1 MRSGNWSEWACCL
14 RLWFYDAVDGGGKY
28 ASANHCACYWV
39 MFTYFLADSV
49 LCQHRASSL
58 MNYDTVIVLDN
69 GVVVEQDSP
78 QNLLT
83 YDQGVFAS
91 LMNKTKLLSVWHA
104 ATEDVPCVKLGFI
117 CSTVFCLHVS
127 LRVSGNI
134 AHFQTNPPGLYF
146 NGYREQHQTLPA
158 CALLL
163 CSHCCI
169 VFVFVK
175 ADQLE

>member
-1 MRSGNWSEWACCL
+1 
-14 RLWFYDAVDGGGKY
+14 
-28 ASANHCACYWV
+28 

-91 LMNKTKLLSVWHA
+91 LMNKTKLLSV
-104 ATEDVPCVKLGFI
+104 
-117 CSTVFCLHVS
+117 
-127 LRVSGNI
+127 
-134 AHFQTNPPGLYF
+134 
-146 NGYREQHQTLPA
+146 
-158 CALLL
+158 
-163 CSHCCI
+163 
-169 VFVFVK
+169 
-175 ADQLE
+175 